1 LALFHIVIVV
11 WTLVTSSGAGEGQAF
26 LVALLDFPLVALLQA
41 IPGGGKILYNSQ
53 HGYVLFFS
61 VVGTL
66 MYAVVGYAIGALVR
80 AVLARLSPAD
90 NKGYPVG

>member
-1 LALFHIVIVV
+1 MA
-11 WTLVTSSGAGEGQAF
+11 SSGAGEGQAF

-53 HGYVLFFS
+53 DAYVLFFS

-80 AVLARLSPAD
+80 AVLARLALAD
-90 NKGYPVG
+90 RKGYPGS